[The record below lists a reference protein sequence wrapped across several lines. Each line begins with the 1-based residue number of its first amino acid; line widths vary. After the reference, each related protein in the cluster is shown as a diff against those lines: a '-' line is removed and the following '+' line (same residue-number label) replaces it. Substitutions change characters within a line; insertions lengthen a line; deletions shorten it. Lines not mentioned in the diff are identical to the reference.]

1 MANNDTKIDVQHEAV
16 KPLTDWENEPSLKDL
31 KADFEE
37 ASIDHT
43 NQTNKIDKWLD
54 NLHVTG
60 AAKPKKIKG
69 RSSIQPKL
77 IRKQAEW
84 RFAALSEPFLST
96 EDIYN
101 IAPVSAGDKDAAIQN
116 SIILN
121 NQFNTKI
128 DKVKLIDDTVRAAV
142 TEGVLIFRVGWES
155 KEETVEVEVPTIEYT
170 PSLDPQAPQR
180 EQQIHQLMEQ
190 SPDDYSQLPDEIKGA
205 HELYMETGQAYVGT
219 VTGSTLE
226 DEIRVLMN
234 QPTVEVCDYND
245 IVIDPTSK
253 GNPKKVQFIVYTFE
267 TSKSE
272 LKSSDIDYKNL
283 DNIVMETASPL
294 SRSDVDHTEE
304 TTFKFD
310 DEPRKKLLA
319 NEYWG
324 FYDIHGTGTTVPI
337 VATWVGN
344 TLIRMEE
351 NPFPDQQ
358 LPFVMVPYLPVKN
371 SLYGE
376 PDGEL
381 LEDNQKV
388 VGAVT
393 RSMIDIM
400 GRSAAGQIGMRT
412 DALDVTNKRRYN
424 EGLDYEFNPN
434 VNPDQAII
442 NHVFPE
448 IPASAQYMLDV
459 TNADAESM
467 TGVKAFHGGISGRAL
482 GDNVGGIK
490 SALDATSKRELGIL
504 RRIAEGYKQIGR
516 KIISMNAEFLSD
528 TEVVRI
534 TNEEFVEI
542 RRDDLAG
549 NFDLKLSI
557 STAEADNEKAQELSF
572 MLQTLGNNQDPGITR
587 IIQADIARLR
597 KMPELAKQIENFE
610 PQPDPLAVKKAQ
622 LEIQLLEAQVYN
634 EQAKG
639 QENAV
644 DVGLKQAKTE
654 TEKAKTRSLDSDS
667 DNKDLDFVQ
676 KEAGVPHQQELEKK
690 DADRL
695 ANLDLKA
702 ADIALGGNTGPTQ

>member
-1 MANNDTKIDVQHEAV
+1 MPDTDIAILNESI
-16 KPLTDWENEPSLKDL
+16 KPLTEWENEPSLEDL
-31 KADFEE
+31 KTDLTS
-37 ASIDHT
+37 ASVDHNT
-43 NQTNKIDKWLD
+43 QVSKINAWLD

-69 RSSIQPKL
+69 KSSIQPKL

-84 RFAALSEPFLST
+84 RYAALSEPFLST

-101 IAPVSAGDKDAAIQN
+101 IDPVASGDKKAAIQN

-121 NQFNTKI
+121 NQFNTKLN
-128 DKVKLIDDTVRAAV
+128 KVKLIDDTVRAAV
-142 TEGVLIFRVGWES
+142 NEGVLIFRTGWEYQD
-155 KEETVEVEVPTIEYT
+155 EVVEIEVPVIEYT
-170 PSLDPQAPQR
+170 PSLDPQAS
-180 EQQIHQLMEQ
+180 QQEMELHQLMEQ
-190 SPDDYSQLPDEIKGA
+190 SPDDYEQLPEEVKGA
-205 HELYMETGQAYVGT
+205 HELFMQSGQAYVGT
-219 VTGSTLE
+219 ITGYSLE
-226 DEIRVLMN
+226 EDVKVLVN
-234 QPTVEVCDYND
+234 KPTVEVCDYNN
-245 IVIDPTSK
+245 IIIDPTAK
-253 GNPKKVQFIVYTFE
+253 GDPDKIQFIIYEFE
-267 TSKSE
+267 TSKSDLE
-272 LKSSDIDYKNL
+272 KSSVAYTNL
-283 DNIVMETASPL
+283 DNIVLDSASPL
-294 SRSDVDHTEE
+294 AASDTAKSDE
-304 TTFKFD
+304 TNFTFQD
-310 DEPRKKLLA
+310 NPRKKLVA
-319 NEYWG
+319 YEYWG
-324 FYDIHGTGTTVPI
+324 FYDIHNTGKTVPF

-351 NPFPDQQ
+351 NPFPDQK
-358 LPFVMVPYLPVKN
+358 LPFVIISYLPVRK

-388 VGAVT
+388 IGAVT
-393 RSMIDIM
+393 RGMVDTL

-424 EGLDYEFNPN
+424 SGLDYEFNPSI
-434 VNPDQAII
+434 NPDQAII
-442 NHVFPE
+442 NHVYPE
-448 IPASAQYMLDV
+448 IPSSAQYILDLN
-459 TNADAESM
+459 NADAESM

-516 KIISMNAEFLSD
+516 KIISMNSEFLSE
-528 TEVVRI
+528 TETVRI
-534 TNEEFVEI
+534 TNEKFIDI

-572 MLQTLGNNQDPGITR
+572 MLQTVGPNTDPQMLYMIMS
-587 IIQADIARLR
+587 DIARLR
-597 KMPELAKQIENFE
+597 KMPELAKRLENYE

-622 LEIQLLEAQVYN
+622 LEIALLEAQVYN

-639 QENAV
+639 RENAV
-644 DVGLKQAKTE
+644 DVGLKEAKTE
-654 TEKAKTRSLDSDS
+654 TERAKTRSLDSDS

-702 ADIALGGNTGPTQ
+702 AESLLRGPSGPTQ

>member
-654 TEKAKTRSLDSDS
+654 TERAKTRSLDSDS

>member
-226 DEIRVLMN
+226 EEIRVLMN